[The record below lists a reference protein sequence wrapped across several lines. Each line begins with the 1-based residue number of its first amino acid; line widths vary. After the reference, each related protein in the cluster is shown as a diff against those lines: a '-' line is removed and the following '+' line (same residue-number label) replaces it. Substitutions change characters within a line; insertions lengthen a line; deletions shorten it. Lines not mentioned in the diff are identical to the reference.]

1 MSLTS
6 EGEAFLVHAKSIV
19 EQVELA
25 KASVGVNSHK
35 PKACLE

>member
-25 KASVGVNSHK
+25 KASVGVNSDK
-35 PKACLE
+35 PQGVLR